1 MSESL
6 EILTDIGS
14 RIYLYANIY
23 LICLGTE
30 TTEEMLE
37 KLASLEPLPI
47 KFVFRDLAFK
57 DNVLLIVMTFRK
69 LRSLIERNSRD
80 SKVSY
85 RVEFI

>member
-1 MSESL
+1 MSENL
-6 EILTDIGS
+6 EMLTDIGS

-69 LRSLIERNSRD
+69 LRNLKGEW
-80 SKVSY
+80 
-85 RVEFI
+85 

>member
-37 KLASLEPLPI
+37 KLTSLEPLPI

-69 LRSLIERNSRD
+69 LRNLKGEW
-80 SKVSY
+80 
-85 RVEFI
+85 